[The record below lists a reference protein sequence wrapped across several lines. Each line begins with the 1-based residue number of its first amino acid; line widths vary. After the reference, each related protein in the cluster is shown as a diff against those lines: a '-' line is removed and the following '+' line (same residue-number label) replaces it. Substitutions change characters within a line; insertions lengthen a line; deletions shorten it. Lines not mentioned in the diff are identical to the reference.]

1 MDDDPL
7 NSFAENFKTY
17 QKECVDIAP
26 RHRLGRILH
35 EADHQVEQ
43 DGAGKAGAVLP
54 KLEHTD
60 GKKFPPIA
68 GIKQPHQP
76 HPRRWCCCRRCG
88 ARLRRRRLPVAVKL
102 VTGRVHRQL
111 IRQVEEIVWAGQ
123 PAMVTTTLTLRDQL
137 VDPDEEKTIYTSRSV
152 LVGQG
157 SLAGSLYMTSLPESE
172 H

>member
-7 NSFAENFKTY
+7 NSYTEYFKAY

-43 DGAGKAGAVLP
+43 DGAGKARAVLP
-54 KLEHTD
+54 KLERTD
-60 GKKFPPIA
+60 GKKFPPKA

-76 HPRRWCCCRRCG
+76 HPRRWCCRRDG
-88 ARLRRRRLPVAVKL
+88 ARLCRRRLPLAVKL
-102 VTGRVHRQL
+102 VTGRVHSQL
-111 IRQVEEIVWAGQ
+111 IRQVEEIVGAGQ